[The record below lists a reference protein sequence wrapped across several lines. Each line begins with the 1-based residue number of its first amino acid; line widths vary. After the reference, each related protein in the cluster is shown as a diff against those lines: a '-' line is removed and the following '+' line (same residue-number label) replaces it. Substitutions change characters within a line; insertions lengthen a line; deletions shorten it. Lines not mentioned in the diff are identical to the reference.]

1 MDIFYMMEKEANE
14 SILNINTTGR
24 DDYDYDYNISI
35 TEYNYYELV
44 PTAMV
49 YGATLIAG
57 LIGE

>member
-1 MDIFYMMEKEANE
+1 MMEKEANE